1 MSNQAFNIDSI
12 RKDFPILDTVVYG
25 KPLVYLDN
33 AATTQKPKQVID
45 AVANYYLSQNSNIH
59 RGVHYL
65 SEIATAAFEKARK
78 TVQRFINAERT
89 EEIIFTR
96 GATESLN
103 LIAGSF
109 GRKFVGEGDEVL
121 VSAMEHH
128 SNIVPWQ
135 LLCEEKKA
143 VLRIIPMNDDGEL
156 DLEAF
161 SKLLNE
167 KTRIVSLVHVSNSLG
182 TINPVAE
189 MIRMAHNAG
198 AYVIVDGAQS
208 VQHLPIDVRKLDCD
222 FFAFSG
228 HKIYGPTGIGI
239 LYGKKALLEQTPPY
253 QGGGDMIRSVTFE
266 KTIFNDLP
274 YKFEA
279 GTPNIEGGIGL
290 AVALDYVSSIGL
302 ENIAAYEKELLD
314 YATAAVSQYQELRI
328 IGTAKNKSSVL
339 SFVLNGIHPH
349 DVGTMLDRDGIAIRT
364 GHHCTEPVMHRFNI
378 PATSRASFAFYN
390 TKQEIDKLA
399 ESIGKVIKMFS

>member
-1 MSNQAFNIDSI
+1 
-12 RKDFPILDTVVYG
+12 
-25 KPLVYLDN
+25 
-33 AATTQKPKQVID
+33 
-45 AVANYYLSQNSNIH
+45 
-59 RGVHYL
+59 
-65 SEIATAAFEKARK
+65 
-78 TVQRFINAERT
+78 
-89 EEIIFTR
+89 
-96 GATESLN
+96 
-103 LIAGSF
+103 
-109 GRKFVGEGDEVL
+109 
-121 VSAMEHH
+121 
-128 SNIVPWQ
+128 
-135 LLCEEKKA
+135 
-143 VLRIIPMNDDGEL
+143 MNDDGEL